1 MFADKVYY
9 WLAWLRIKM
18 LHLRENEN
26 KQTENNP
33 HKFSIKAKLFFKNF
47 AKCILSTAQNF
58 VLSILTSVL

>member
-9 WLAWLRIKM
+9 RLARLRIKM
-18 LHLRENEN
+18 LHLRENES

-33 HKFSIKAKLFFKNF
+33 YKFSIEAKFFFKNF

-58 VLSILTSVL
+58 VFGILTSVL